1 MLEPSCSLLGMVFS
15 YWRLLRWCSLALYY
29 IFIIIVIYNTLK
41 GDKTTCRLRG
51 SSTSQ
56 AHSHRSGTMSLH
68 PQSSWI
74 VPEQTARVAKAAL
87 PKSNP
92 YMHMYDEMGA
102 LYSDEMFLAL
112 FPCRGRSAESP
123 ARLALVLVMQ
133 FAENLTDRQAADAV
147 RSRLDWKYVLGLE
160 LEDCGFNFS
169 VLSEFRDRLLVGE
182 TEQLLLDA
190 MLAKFQERGLLKT
203 RGRQRTDSTH
213 ILASIR

>member
-1 MLEPSCSLLGMVFS
+1 
-15 YWRLLRWCSLALYY
+15 
-29 IFIIIVIYNTLK
+29 
-41 GDKTTCRLRG
+41 
-51 SSTSQ
+51 
-56 AHSHRSGTMSLH
+56 MSLH

-74 VPEQTARVAKAAL
+74 VPEQTARVAKAVL

-123 ARLALVLVMQ
+123 ARLALGLVMQ

-169 VLSEFRDRLLVGE
+169 VLSEFRDRLSL
-182 TEQLLLDA
+182 
-190 MLAKFQERGLLKT
+190 
-203 RGRQRTDSTH
+203 QRH
-213 ILASIR
+213 L

>member
-1 MLEPSCSLLGMVFS
+1 
-15 YWRLLRWCSLALYY
+15 
-29 IFIIIVIYNTLK
+29 
-41 GDKTTCRLRG
+41 
-51 SSTSQ
+51 
-56 AHSHRSGTMSLH
+56 MSLH

-133 FAENLTDRQAADAV
+133 FAGIHLVRDTSYPQSLT
-147 RSRLDWKYVLGLE
+147 
-160 LEDCGFNFS
+160 
-169 VLSEFRDRLLVGE
+169 
-182 TEQLLLDA
+182 A
-190 MLAKFQERGLLKT
+190 MA
-203 RGRQRTDSTH
+203 
-213 ILASIR
+213 